1 MTNKKNIIVV
11 ESKDLILPFDH
22 QSNFKAINFTIWLNF
37 SAVNPTTTNNLIYME
52 EELSTIYH

>member
-22 QSNFKAINFTIWLNF
+22 QSNFKAINFTI
-37 SAVNPTTTNNLIYME
+37 
-52 EELSTIYH
+52 